1 MGLQSGGGAS
11 TRVGLPWEGGAAVSR
26 LQLVRAAL
34 LKGLGFSGRAGLQL
48 GRDCSQ
54 RGWGYNGSAVEE
66 CSIAM

>member
-11 TRVGLPWEGGAAVSR
+11 TRVGLLWEGGAAVSR

-48 GRDCSQ
+48 GRGLQSERVGLQ
-54 RGWGYNGSAVEE
+54 WE
-66 CSIAM
+66 CSSNVM